1 VQETLPIRSEER
13 DNALHREGQQQQ
25 IVQKLDLE
33 GYLQRFGHFF
43 SRPKAV
49 AIEGDIYQHHRYI
62 KALESIVFP
71 SPPELPVLESSLA
84 RLRKQA
90 LLSLDELYAFVQ
102 IIQYFNRLKTL
113 SLPEPLSGWIHGIE
127 VHDEIKDIL
136 GYFTDEGEINPS
148 REPELLDINRALQQ
162 NKHAVKD
169 ALYKLTHTAALTDF
183 LIDTQVHLHNGEET
197 LLVRGGFNQVIKA
210 TVVGRSSGGFFYIV
224 PGQIS
229 ALRSQAET
237 LQSRKEEIVWR
248 YCKQFSEL
256 FHRWERFLQYID
268 REYDRFDH
276 YQARVQFAKAYDYV
290 FVLPSREKD
299 MVLEAF
305 AHPAIKD
312 PIPVNIRLDKGIMLI
327 TGVNAGGKTML
338 LKSILS
344 AAYMSKYLLPFRCN
358 AAKTKIGKYKNIEAI
373 IDDPQ
378 SVKNDISTFAGRMLA
393 FSRLFREK
401 DALIGVDEIEL
412 GTDADEAAALFK
424 VLLEELRRRGNTFVV
439 TTHHKRLASLMAA
452 DDEVAL
458 IAALYDEER
467 RLPTYTFLQGSIGKS
482 YAFETAERYGISPLV
497 VERAKAF
504 YGEDKERLGELIE
517 KSTALERDMR
527 QKILALEAQEQKL
540 QKKQK
545 HLERLEE
552 QMQEEQRKVLT
563 TLENRYNAATKRAQ
577 QALKTKE
584 SADGRRLLNEAYRHK
599 QKVKKAPKTVPV
611 ALQVGDMVKYRSHR
625 GELLSLKANEATIMV
640 DGLKMRVPLTTLKKS
655 TEIAVKKKPKLPKMA
670 TSVEKSGASMSIKL
684 LGMFGDEAI
693 EKVDKFLSDALV
705 NGLSEVEIIHGTGSG
720 ILAKL
725 VTEYL
730 REHPKIQKFYRV
742 PGNLG
747 VTIVEL

>member
-1 VQETLPIRSEER
+1 M
-13 DNALHREGQQQQ
+13 EGGAQH
-25 IVQKLDLE
+25 IIQKLDLE
-33 GYLQRFGHFF
+33 GYLQRFEHFL

-49 AIEGDIYQHHRYI
+49 AMEGDTHQHYRYI
-62 KALESIVFP
+62 KALESLLFP
-71 SPPELPVLESSLA
+71 LPPELPVLESSLA

-90 LLSLDELYAFVQ
+90 VLSLEELYAFVQ

-113 SLPEPLSGWIHGIE
+113 TLPEPLSGWIHGIE
-127 VHDEIKDIL
+127 VQDEIRKIL
-136 GYFTDEGEINPS
+136 GYFTEEGEINPS
-148 REPELLDINRALQQ
+148 REPELADINRALQQ
-162 NKHAVKD
+162 NRRTIKE
-169 ALYKLTHTAALTDF
+169 ALYKLTHAAALTDF
-183 LIDTQVHLHNGEET
+183 LVDTQVHFQNGEET
-197 LLVRGGFNQVIKA
+197 LLVRGGFNQAIKA
-210 TVVGRSSGGFFYIV
+210 TVVGRSSSGFFYVV
-224 PGQIS
+224 PHQIAS
-229 ALRSQAET
+229 LKRQAET

-248 YCKQFSEL
+248 YCKQFSEV
-256 FHRWERFLQYID
+256 FHRWERFLHYID

-290 FVLPSREKD
+290 FVLPSKEKGV
-299 MVLEAF
+299 VLEAF
-305 AHPAIKD
+305 AHPAIED
-312 PIPVNIRLDKGIMLI
+312 PIPVSITLDKPIMLI

-344 AAYMSKYLLPFRCN
+344 AVYMSKYLLPFRCN
-358 AAKTKIGKYKNIEAI
+358 ASKTKIGKYKQIEAI

-378 SVKNDISTFAGRMLA
+378 SVKNDISTFAGRMLE
-393 FSRLFREK
+393 FSRMFRKK

-424 VLLEELRRRGNTFVV
+424 VLLEALKRRGNTFVV

-452 DDEVAL
+452 DEEVEL
-458 IAALYDEER
+458 IAALYDEEK

-497 VERAKAF
+497 VEKAKAF

-517 KSTALERDMR
+517 KSTTLEREMR
-527 QKILALEAQEQKL
+527 RKILEVETQEQKL
-540 QKKQK
+540 QKKQR
-545 HLERLEE
+545 HLETLEE
-552 QMQEEQRKVLT
+552 KMQEEQRKALA

-584 SADGRRLLNEAYRHK
+584 SSDGRRLLNEAHK
-599 QKVKKAPKTVPV
+599 YKEKAKKEPEAAPST
-611 ALQVGDMVKYRSHR
+611 LQVGDRVKYRSHR
-625 GELLSLKANEATIMV
+625 GELLSIKAKEATIMV
-640 DGLKMRVPLTTLKKS
+640 GGLKMRVPLAALKKS
-655 TEIAVKKKPKLPKMA
+655 TETMPKKKPKLPQVA
-670 TSVEKSGASMSIKL
+670 TVVEKSGASLSIKL

-693 EKVDKFLSDALV
+693 VKVDKFLSDALV
-705 NGLSEVEIIHGTGSG
+705 NGLNEVEIIHGTGSG

-747 VTIVEL
+747 ATIVEL